1 METADK
7 AKSYLEKAV
16 KVLPEDNHN
25 HDYFAKFLTSFENA
39 KKIADSDEKKAYLAD
54 ATVKVANQLSFIL
67 FREDL
72 LTEDLEKEYR
82 ALPSA
87 EETTKALEEANKVR
101 KDKYEE
107 LAKMNKEAEDEQ
119 MDIDVFQQVLG
130 GRSVEEAKQKL
141 EDYKA
146 AGGR

>member
-67 FREDL
+67 FRESL
-72 LTEDLEKEYR
+72 LTESLEKEYR

-107 LAKMNKEAEDEQ
+107 LAKMNKEAEEEQ
-119 MDIDVFQQVLG
+119 MDMDVFQQVLG

-141 EDYKA
+141 EDYKN

>member
-67 FREDL
+67 FRENL

-87 EETTKALEEANKVR
+87 EETTKTLEEVNKAR

-119 MDIDVFQQVLG
+119 ADIDVFQQVLG
-130 GRSVEEAKQKL
+130 GRSIEEAKQKL

>member
-25 HDYFAKFLTSFENA
+25 HGYFAKFLTSFENA
-39 KKIADSDEKKAYLAD
+39 KKIADNDEKKAYLAD

-67 FREDL
+67 FRENL

-119 MDIDVFQQVLG
+119 MDMDVFQQVLG

-141 EDYKA
+141 EDYKN

>member
-7 AKSYLEKAV
+7 AKSYLEKAI

-67 FREDL
+67 FRENL
-72 LTEDLEKEYR
+72 LTEELEKEYR

-119 MDIDVFQQVLG
+119 MDMDVFQQVLG

-141 EDYKA
+141 EDYKN

>member
-7 AKSYLEKAV
+7 AKSYLEKAI

-39 KKIADSDEKKAYLAD
+39 KKIADNDEKKAYLAD

-67 FREDL
+67 FRENL

-119 MDIDVFQQVLG
+119 MDMDVFQQVLG

-141 EDYKA
+141 EDYKN